1 MNERQLLV
9 TGSLN
14 MFAAVILGAFGAHG
28 LKAWVSADM
37 LAVWET
43 GVIYHLVHGLGLL
56 IIGLLMPRLN
66 VRSAASVG
74 KAGTVMFVGI
84 VLFSGS
90 LYLLTLTGIKLIGV
104 VTPFGGLAFLVAWA
118 WVAWAAWRSTPS

>member
-9 TGSLN
+9 SGSLN
-14 MFAAVILGAFGAHG
+14 MLAAVALGAFGAHG
-28 LKAWVSADM
+28 LKAFVSADM

-56 IIGLLMPRLN
+56 IIALLMPRLGAQG
-66 VRSAASVG
+66 RSSLA

-90 LYLLTLTGIKLIGV
+90 LYLLTLTGIRLIGV
-104 VTPFGGLAFLVAWA
+104 VTPFGGAAFLIAWG